1 MVEWAMMGRTDEL
14 GKQEILYSSLLE
26 GTFPKVKNYKMF
38 EEICMTVLRKYF
50 LEWFQALLQENNA

>member
-26 GTFPKVKNYKMF
+26 GTFPKVNTKCLK
-38 EEICMTVLRKYF
+38 KYV
-50 LEWFQALLQENNA
+50 

>member
-38 EEICMTVLRKYF
+38 EEIL
-50 LEWFQALLQENNA
+50 